1 MNVTVRGRCDRP
13 LRSDDLS
20 ERGKASKATNRRAM
34 QLTPSLAY
42 TETDK
47 TNLYYAT
54 WRPKMDKALPPS
66 LTS

>member
-1 MNVTVRGRCDRP
+1 
-13 LRSDDLS
+13 
-20 ERGKASKATNRRAM
+20 M